1 MGKSKVFLRSV
12 HTLRAVGIVCE
23 YNPFH
28 RGHQY
33 LIETCRDRLGSD
45 AAVVC
50 AMSGDFVQRGEAAL
64 FDKFTRAEAACRA
77 GADLVLEL
85 PLPWCLSSA
94 EGFASGAVAM
104 LTALGCEY
112 LAFGSESGDG
122 ETLRKLAAYLLSSDA
137 LTDIRRR
144 MGADASLSFAR
155 ARQISAQEA
164 LGDAAL
170 FLNSP
175 NDILG
180 VEYLKAIKISGA
192 DMKPLIVRR
201 EDGGHDSRGEGAF
214 CSAMQLREMILGGTD
229 PAPYIPAE
237 AMAVYRSAMEAGKI
251 RDDRLLETALLSRL
265 YFVKPEAFDRLPDAG
280 GGAGRRLF
288 KALLNGGGTDQI
300 IAAASSKRLTAAR
313 MRRMLYCAALG
324 LCAEDTKG
332 VPLCLRVLAA
342 DEKGRA
348 LLRERGADSPIPV
361 LTRPAA
367 VRALGGRAERIFT
380 LGADAHNL
388 YSLGQRSRAG
398 MHPDADWRRN
408 PTIVKNDEKT

>member
-1 MGKSKVFLRSV
+1 M
-12 HTLRAVGIVCE
+12 RAVGIVCE

-33 LIETCRDRLGSD
+33 LIEACRDRLGGD

-64 FDKFTRAEAACRA
+64 FDKFTRAWAACRA
-77 GADLVLEL
+77 GADLVVEL

-104 LTALGCEY
+104 LAALGCDT
-112 LAFGSESGDG
+112 LAFGSESGEG
-122 ETLRKLAAYLLSSDA
+122 EALDRLAAYLVSSGA
-137 LTDIRRR
+137 ITDIRKR
-144 MGADASLSFAR
+144 MDADASLSFAR
-155 ARQISAQEA
+155 ARQLSAQDA

-180 VEYLKAIKISGA
+180 VEYLKAIKTSGA
-192 DMKPLIVRR
+192 DMKPLVVRR
-201 EDGGHDSRGEGAF
+201 EGGGHDSRGEGAF
-214 CSAMQLREMILGGTD
+214 CSAMQLRETIQAGKD
-229 PAPYIPAE
+229 PAAYIPAC

-265 YFVKPEAFDRLPDAG
+265 YSVRPEAFDKLPDAG
-280 GGAGRRLF
+280 GGAGRRLY
-288 KALLNGGGTDQI
+288 KAVLNGGGMDQI
-300 IAAASSKRLTAAR
+300 VAAAGSKRLTAAR
-313 MRRMLYCAALG
+313 MRRMLLCAALG

-332 VPLCLRVLAA
+332 APPCLRILAA

-367 VRALGGRAERIFT
+367 VRALGGRAERIFA

-388 YSLGQRSRAG
+388 YSLGQMSWAG

-408 PTIVKNDEKT
+408 PIIVKIDEKT

>member
-1 MGKSKVFLRSV
+1 M
-12 HTLRAVGIVCE
+12 RAVGIVCE

-122 ETLRKLAAYLLSSDA
+122 EPLRKLAAYLHSSDA

-192 DMKPLIVRR
+192 GMKPLIVRR
-201 EDGGHDSRGEGAF
+201 EGGGHDSRGEGAF

-280 GGAGRRLF
+280 NGAGRRLF

-342 DEKGRA
+342 NEKGRT

-398 MHPDADWRRN
+398 MHPDEDWRRN

>member
-1 MGKSKVFLRSV
+1 
-12 HTLRAVGIVCE
+12 
-23 YNPFH
+23 
-28 RGHQY
+28 
-33 LIETCRDRLGSD
+33 
-45 AAVVC
+45 
-50 AMSGDFVQRGEAAL
+50 MSGDFVQRGEAAL
-64 FDKFTRAEAACRA
+64 FDKFTRAGAACRA
-77 GADLVLEL
+77 GANLVVEL

-104 LTALGCEY
+104 LAALGCDT

-122 ETLRKLAAYLLSSDA
+122 EALDRLAAYLVSSGA
-137 LTDIRRR
+137 ITDIRKR
-144 MGADASLSFAR
+144 MDADASLSFAR
-155 ARQISAQEA
+155 ARQLSAQDA

-170 FLNSP
+170 FLNNP

-180 VEYLKAIKISGA
+180 VEYLKAIKTSGA
-192 DMKPLIVRR
+192 DMKPLVIRR
-201 EDGGHDSRGEGAF
+201 EGGGHDSRGEGAF
-214 CSAMQLREMILGGTD
+214 CSAMQLRETIQAGKD
-229 PAPYIPAE
+229 PAAYIPAC

-265 YFVKPEAFDRLPDAG
+265 YSVRPEAFDKLPDAG
-280 GGAGRRLF
+280 GGAGRRLY
-288 KALLNGGGTDQI
+288 KAVLNGGGMDQI
-300 IAAASSKRLTAAR
+300 VAAAGSKRLTAAR
-313 MRRMLYCAALG
+313 MRRMLLCAALG

-332 VPLCLRVLAA
+332 APPCLRILAA

-348 LLRERGADSPIPV
+348 LLRERSADSPIPV

-388 YSLGQRSRAG
+388 YSLGQMSWAG

-408 PTIVKNDEKT
+408 PIIVKNDEKT

>member
-1 MGKSKVFLRSV
+1 M
-12 HTLRAVGIVCE
+12 RAVGIVCE

-33 LIETCRDRLGSD
+33 LIEACRDRLGSD

-64 FDKFTRAEAACRA
+64 FDKFTRAWAACRA
-77 GADLVLEL
+77 GADLVVEL

-104 LTALGCEY
+104 LAALGCDT

-122 ETLRKLAAYLLSSDA
+122 EALDRLAAYLVSSGA
-137 LTDIRRR
+137 ITDIRKR
-144 MGADASLSFAR
+144 MDADASLSFAR
-155 ARQISAQEA
+155 ARQLSAQDA

-180 VEYLKAIKISGA
+180 VEYLKAIKTSGA
-192 DMKPLIVRR
+192 DMRPLVVRR
-201 EDGGHDSRGEGAF
+201 EGGGHDSRGEGAF
-214 CSAMQLREMILGGTD
+214 CSAMQLREMIQAGKD
-229 PAPYIPAE
+229 PAAYIPAG

-265 YFVKPEAFDRLPDAG
+265 YSVRPEAFDKLPDAG
-280 GGAGRRLF
+280 GGAGRRLY
-288 KALLNGGGTDQI
+288 KAVLNGGGMDQI
-300 IAAASSKRLTAAR
+300 VAAAGSKRLTAAR
-313 MRRMLYCAALG
+313 MRRMLLCAALG

-332 VPLCLRVLAA
+332 APPCLRILAA

-388 YSLGQRSRAG
+388 YSLGQMSWAG

-408 PTIVKNDEKT
+408 PIIVKIDEKT

>member
-1 MGKSKVFLRSV
+1 M
-12 HTLRAVGIVCE
+12 RAVGIVCE

-122 ETLRKLAAYLLSSDA
+122 ETLRKLSAYLLSSDA
-137 LTDIRRR
+137 LTDICRR

-201 EDGGHDSRGEGAF
+201 EGGGHDSRGEGAF

-342 DEKGRA
+342 NEKGRT

-367 VRALGGRAERIFT
+367 VKALGGRAERIFT

>member
-1 MGKSKVFLRSV
+1 M
-12 HTLRAVGIVCE
+12 RAVGIVCE

-33 LIETCRDRLGSD
+33 LIEACRDRLGSD

-64 FDKFTRAEAACRA
+64 FDKFTRAWAACRA
-77 GADLVLEL
+77 GADLVVEL

-104 LTALGCEY
+104 LAALGCDT

-122 ETLRKLAAYLLSSDA
+122 EALDRLAAYLVSSGA
-137 LTDIRRR
+137 ITDIRKR
-144 MGADASLSFAR
+144 MDADASLSFAR
-155 ARQISAQEA
+155 ARQLSAQDA

-180 VEYLKAIKISGA
+180 VEYLKAIKTSGA
-192 DMKPLIVRR
+192 DMKPLVVRR
-201 EDGGHDSRGEGAF
+201 EGGGHDSRGEGAF
-214 CSAMQLREMILGGTD
+214 CSAMQLREMIQAGKD
-229 PAPYIPAE
+229 PAAYIPAG

-265 YFVKPEAFDRLPDAG
+265 YSVRPEAFDKLPDAG
-280 GGAGRRLF
+280 GGAGRRLY
-288 KALLNGGGTDQI
+288 KAVLNGGGMDQI
-300 IAAASSKRLTAAR
+300 VAAAGSKRLTAAR
-313 MRRMLYCAALG
+313 MRRMLLCAALG

-332 VPLCLRVLAA
+332 APPCLRILAA

-348 LLRERGADSPIPV
+348 LLRERGADSSIPV

-388 YSLGQRSRAG
+388 YSLGQMSWAG

-408 PTIVKNDEKT
+408 PIIVKNDEKT

>member
-122 ETLRKLAAYLLSSDA
+122 ETLRKLSAYLLSSDA

-201 EDGGHDSRGEGAF
+201 EGGGHDSRGEGAF

-342 DEKGRA
+342 NEKGRT

>member
-1 MGKSKVFLRSV
+1 M
-12 HTLRAVGIVCE
+12 RAVGIVCE

-33 LIETCRDRLGSD
+33 LIEACRDRLGSD

-64 FDKFTRAEAACRA
+64 FDKFTRAWAACRA
-77 GADLVLEL
+77 GADLVVEL

-104 LTALGCEY
+104 LAALGCDT

-122 ETLRKLAAYLLSSDA
+122 EALDRLAAYLVSSGA
-137 LTDIRRR
+137 ITDIRKR
-144 MGADASLSFAR
+144 MDADASLSFAR
-155 ARQISAQEA
+155 ARQLSAQDA

-170 FLNSP
+170 FLNKP

-180 VEYLKAIKISGA
+180 VEYLKAIKTSGA
-192 DMKPLIVRR
+192 DMKPLVVRR
-201 EDGGHDSRGEGAF
+201 EGGGHDSRGEGAF
-214 CSAMQLREMILGGTD
+214 CSAMQLREMIQAGKD
-229 PAPYIPAE
+229 PAAYIPAG

-265 YFVKPEAFDRLPDAG
+265 YSVRPEAFDKLPDAG
-280 GGAGRRLF
+280 GGAGRRLY
-288 KALLNGGGTDQI
+288 KAVLNGGGMDQI
-300 IAAASSKRLTAAR
+300 VAAAGSKRLTAAR
-313 MRRMLYCAALG
+313 MRRMLLCAAFG

-332 VPLCLRVLAA
+332 APPCLRILAA

-388 YSLGQRSRAG
+388 YSLGQMSWAG

-408 PTIVKNDEKT
+408 PIIVKIDEKT

>member
-1 MGKSKVFLRSV
+1 M

-122 ETLRKLAAYLLSSDA
+122 ETLRKLSAYLLSSDA
-137 LTDIRRR
+137 LTDICRR

-201 EDGGHDSRGEGAF
+201 EGGGHDSRGEGAF

-342 DEKGRA
+342 NEKGRT

-367 VRALGGRAERIFT
+367 VKALGGRAERIFT

>member
-1 MGKSKVFLRSV
+1 M
-12 HTLRAVGIVCE
+12 RAVGIVCE

-33 LIETCRDRLGSD
+33 LIEACRDRLGSD

-64 FDKFTRAEAACRA
+64 FDKFTRAGAACRA
-77 GADLVLEL
+77 GADLVVEL

-104 LTALGCEY
+104 LAALGCDT

-122 ETLRKLAAYLLSSDA
+122 EALDRLAAYLVSSGA
-137 LTDIRRR
+137 ITDIRKR
-144 MGADASLSFAR
+144 MDADASLSFAR
-155 ARQISAQEA
+155 ARQLSAQDA

-180 VEYLKAIKISGA
+180 VEYLKAIKTSGA
-192 DMKPLIVRR
+192 DMKPLVVRR
-201 EDGGHDSRGEGAF
+201 EGGGHDSRGEGAF
-214 CSAMQLREMILGGTD
+214 CSAMQLREMIQAGKD
-229 PAPYIPAE
+229 PAAYIPAG

-265 YFVKPEAFDRLPDAG
+265 YSVRPEAFDKLPDAG
-280 GGAGRRLF
+280 GGAGRRLY
-288 KALLNGGGTDQI
+288 KAVLNGGGMDQI
-300 IAAASSKRLTAAR
+300 VAAAGSKRLTAAR
-313 MRRMLYCAALG
+313 MRRMLLCAALG

-332 VPLCLRVLAA
+332 APPCLRILAA

-380 LGADAHNL
+380 IGADAHNL
-388 YSLGQRSRAG
+388 YSLGQMSWAG

-408 PTIVKNDEKT
+408 PIIVKIDEKT

>member
-1 MGKSKVFLRSV
+1 M
-12 HTLRAVGIVCE
+12 RAVGIVCE

-33 LIETCRDRLGSD
+33 LIGACRDRLGSG

-94 EGFASGAVAM
+94 EGFASGAAAM
-104 LTALGCEY
+104 LTALSCEY

-122 ETLRKLAAYLLSSDA
+122 EALDRLAAYLVSNGA
-137 LTDIRRR
+137 ITDIRRR
-144 MGADASLSFAR
+144 MDADALLSFAR
-155 ARQISAQEA
+155 ARQLSAQDA
-164 LGDAAL
+164 LGETASL
-170 FLNSP
+170 LGSP

-180 VEYLKAIKISGA
+180 VEYLKAIKTSGS

-201 EDGGHDSRGEGAF
+201 EGGGHDSRGESAF
-214 CSAMQLREMILGGTD
+214 CSAMQLREMIQAGED

-237 AMAVYRSAMEAGKI
+237 AMAVYRGAMEAGKI

-265 YFVKPEAFDRLPDAG
+265 YSVKPEAFDKLPDAG
-280 GGAGRRLF
+280 GGAGRRLY
-288 KALLNGGGTDQI
+288 KAVLNGGGMDQI
-300 IAAASSKRLTAAR
+300 VAAASSKRLTAAR
-313 MRRMLYCAALG
+313 MRRMLLCAALG

-332 VPLCLRVLAA
+332 APPCLRVLAA
-342 DEKGRA
+342 NEKGRA
-348 LLRERGADSPIPV
+348 LLRERGADSTFPV

-380 LGADAHNL
+380 LGADAHKL
-388 YSLGQRSRAG
+388 YSLGQMSRAG

>member
-1 MGKSKVFLRSV
+1 
-12 HTLRAVGIVCE
+12 
-23 YNPFH
+23 
-28 RGHQY
+28 
-33 LIETCRDRLGSD
+33 
-45 AAVVC
+45 
-50 AMSGDFVQRGEAAL
+50 
-64 FDKFTRAEAACRA
+64 
-77 GADLVLEL
+77 
-85 PLPWCLSSA
+85 
-94 EGFASGAVAM
+94 
-104 LTALGCEY
+104 
-112 LAFGSESGDG
+112 
-122 ETLRKLAAYLLSSDA
+122 
-137 LTDIRRR
+137 

-170 FLNSP
+170 LLNSP

-192 DMKPLIVRR
+192 GMKPLIVRR
-201 EDGGHDSRGEGAF
+201 EGGGHDSRGEGAF
-214 CSAMQLREMILGGTD
+214 CSAMQLRERIQAGKD
-229 PAPYIPAE
+229 PAAYIPAG

-265 YFVKPEAFDRLPDAG
+265 YSVRPEAFDKLPDAG
-280 GGAGRRLF
+280 GGAGRRLY
-288 KALLNGGGTDQI
+288 KAVLNGGGMDQI
-300 IAAASSKRLTAAR
+300 VAAAGSKRLTAAR
-313 MRRMLYCAALG
+313 MRRMLLCAALG

-332 VPLCLRVLAA
+332 APPCLRILAA

-348 LLRERGADSPIPV
+348 LLRERGSDSPIPV